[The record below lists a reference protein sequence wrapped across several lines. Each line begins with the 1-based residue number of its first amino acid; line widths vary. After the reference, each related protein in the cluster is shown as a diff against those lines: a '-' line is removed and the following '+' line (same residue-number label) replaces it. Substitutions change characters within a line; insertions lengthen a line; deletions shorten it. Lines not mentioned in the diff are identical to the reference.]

1 MLNAITATA
10 YSVQR
15 ISRCGIDAADAVEQA
30 LERRAEPVQ
39 ERRLALVDPRHVGA
53 ERLGEREQDD
63 DVEGELQIAVGGHSN
78 HSGFSIA
85 TTR

>member
-1 MLNAITATA
+1 MRLQTDEGSDVLEG
-10 YSVQR
+10 Y
-15 ISRCGIDAADAVEQA
+15 ADVS
-30 LERRAEPVQ
+30 L
-39 ERRLALVDPRHVGA
+39 DP

-63 DVEGELQIAVGGHSN
+63 DVETELQIAVGSHSN